1 MYAVR
6 GGGCGSIPIMIEH
19 VDTARAGFPD
29 FGLSPEQRREA
40 VFGHRY
46 ERPGMDGELGEIW
59 AYTDALAYPPGA
71 TVRLFVSS
79 TAPRCEMSIVRD
91 GSVAAPV
98 LTRRVDGARWQD
110 TPEQCSV
117 VGCGWEPSLEFRVGE
132 DWPSGAYRV
141 TLTAQN
147 RGGARIASHHLFI
160 VRPVP
165 GPHRRRILQIA
176 ATGTWTAYN
185 TWGGSNHY
193 CGITGPQRNQYATT
207 VSLERPWCRGFVVLP
222 EDAPRVPLEFSPPPA
237 TAPRYP
243 HLEWAY
249 ARGYSEKY
257 ASAGWA
263 SYDRHFFHWA
273 ERAGFAVDLASQH
286 DLHFNPEILDGYDCV
301 ACVGHDEYWTWEM
314 RDAIDG
320 YVERGGRVARFAGN
334 FMWQTRLENRGRQQV
349 CYKYRA
355 RAEDPVFKSGDPSRT
370 SGSWEA
376 REIGRPGAQTFGLN
390 ATRGLYAGWGGC
402 APRGVRGF
410 PVYRPEHWAFA
421 GTGIYYG
428 DLLGA
433 DGHAFGYEVD
443 GLDYIIRGG
452 LPEPSELSG
461 APQGLQI
468 LALGLSSLK
477 EEPLDLPGDDRFLSD
492 EDAKFAAEV
501 LVGNDGDAAV
511 DRVKRGAGMIVN
523 FPRGRG
529 EVFHAGSCEW
539 VAALLRRDALVERVT
554 SNVLE
559 RYLNR

>member
-1 MYAVR
+1 
-6 GGGCGSIPIMIEH
+6 MIEH

-193 CGITGPQRNQYATT
+193 RGITGPQRNQYATT

-257 ASAGWA
+257 ASAG
-263 SYDRHFFHWA
+263 
-273 ERAGFAVDLASQH
+273 
-286 DLHFNPEILDGYDCV
+286 
-301 ACVGHDEYWTWEM
+301 
-314 RDAIDG
+314 
-320 YVERGGRVARFAGN
+320 
-334 FMWQTRLENRGRQQV
+334 
-349 CYKYRA
+349 
-355 RAEDPVFKSGDPSRT
+355 
-370 SGSWEA
+370 
-376 REIGRPGAQTFGLN
+376 
-390 ATRGLYAGWGGC
+390 
-402 APRGVRGF
+402 
-410 PVYRPEHWAFA
+410 
-421 GTGIYYG
+421 
-428 DLLGA
+428 
-433 DGHAFGYEVD
+433 
-443 GLDYIIRGG
+443 
-452 LPEPSELSG
+452 
-461 APQGLQI
+461 
-468 LALGLSSLK
+468 
-477 EEPLDLPGDDRFLSD
+477 
-492 EDAKFAAEV
+492 
-501 LVGNDGDAAV
+501 
-511 DRVKRGAGMIVN
+511 
-523 FPRGRG
+523 
-529 EVFHAGSCEW
+529 
-539 VAALLRRDALVERVT
+539 
-554 SNVLE
+554 
-559 RYLNR
+559 

>member
-1 MYAVR
+1 
-6 GGGCGSIPIMIEH
+6 MIEH
-19 VDTARAGFPD
+19 VDTAGSCFPD

-79 TAPRCEMSIVRD
+79 TAPRCEISVVRD
-91 GSVAAPV
+91 GGVAMPV
-98 LTRRVDGARWQD
+98 LSRRVDGARWQE

-132 DWPSGAYRV
+132 DWPSGAYRI
-141 TLTAQN
+141 TLTAGES
-147 RGGARIASHHLFI
+147 RWCTDRLPPSDHRPART
-160 VRPVP
+160 R
-165 GPHRRRILQIA
+165 
-176 ATGTWTAYN
+176 
-185 TWGGSNHY
+185 
-193 CGITGPQRNQYATT
+193 
-207 VSLERPWCRGFVVLP
+207 
-222 EDAPRVPLEFSPPPA
+222 PPPA
-237 TAPRYP
+237 ADSADRGHGNLDRLQYLGRLQSLSRHHRAEARPIRNHGQSRAALVP
-243 HLEWAY
+243 WVRGPAGGCAARAARVLDPPGHGAALPALEWAF
-249 ARGYSEKY
+249 AKGYSEKY

-286 DLHFNPEILDGYDCV
+286 ELHFDPEIIDGYDCV
-301 ACVGHDEYWTWEM
+301 VCVGHDEYWTWEM

-334 FMWQTRLENRGRQQV
+334 FMWQTRLENGGRQQV

-376 REIGRPGAQTFGLN
+376 REIGRPGAETFGLN
-390 ATRGLYAGWGGC
+390 ATSGLYAGWGGC

-410 PVYRPEHWAFA
+410 PVYRPDHWAFA

-433 DGHAFGYEVD
+433 EGHAFGYEVD

-452 LPEPSELSG
+452 LPEPSEISG

-477 EEPLDLPGDDRFLSD
+477 EEPLEFPGDGRFLSD
-492 EDAKFAAEV
+492 EDAKFVAEV
-501 LVGNDGDAAV
+501 LLGNDGNAAV
-511 DRVKRGAGMIVN
+511 ERVKRGAGMIVN

-554 SNVLE
+554 SNVIE
-559 RYLNR
+559 RYLSR